1 MTDTA
6 GHEYSDRTATTT
18 SFYQRCGVLA
28 LVATAVLL
36 PASALI
42 QPNLP
47 NGGGPML
54 AAIRADGWRVPAAT
68 TLFMLGQLFNLVG
81 LATIGYLLR
90 ERSRRLAA
98 VGVVIA
104 FVGAFAEAVYTGV
117 SLTIHAMATGPAA
130 YSTFAPLIDRLLTS
144 PVGLI
149 ALTGFAGSVIGML
162 LLSIGIFRSHL
173 GARWIGPALWIF
185 LVLEYAVSGAV
196 IYAGYL
202 AVLVSSSAYL
212 ALARAA
218 ATPVCAVRVAAGSR
232 TAESAA
238 APRVRRPATRT

>member
-1 MTDTA
+1 MTDT
-6 GHEYSDRTATTT
+6 SDSP
-18 SFYQRCGVLA
+18 SFYRRCGVVA

-42 QPNLP
+42 QPDLP

-54 AAIRADGWRVPAAT
+54 SAVHDVGWRAPAAT

-90 ERSRRLAA
+90 DRARRLAA

-117 SLTIHAMATGPAA
+117 SFTISAMAADPAGHA
-130 YSTFAPLIDRLLTS
+130 TYAPLIDQMMSS

-149 ALTGFAGSVIGML
+149 ALTGLAGSVVGVL

-173 GARWIGPALWIF
+173 GPRWIGPALWVF
-185 LVLEYAVSGAV
+185 LVLEYAVSGV
-196 IYAGYL
+196 SIYAGYL
-202 AVLVSSSAYL
+202 AVLVCLAAYL
-212 ALARAA
+212 ALAR
-218 ATPVCAVRVAAGSR
+218 V
-232 TAESAA
+232 AA
-238 APRVRRPATRT
+238 APGRSTSTAAVESTGGDVRHPAHAES